1 MKQLFVALMAVL
13 VLASCGEK
21 KEPQVTPADVMMMTV
36 DAMNSATE
44 NFDKAA
50 TVDEVIDAM
59 AGFYSEMKELQTNYG
74 DIMTV
79 VDTLSEEDLNE
90 KYPVEMEAM
99 QNAVEKYSV
108 SIVSKMELM
117 QNMTPEQEKRWLE
130 IIESEL

>member
-1 MKQLFVALMAVL
+1 MKKLFVALMAVL